1 MRLSTA
7 RVRAIVHKELRDYR
21 RNRFIM
27 GTMTVMP
34 VVFVILPITDMFTV
48 AASAPP
54 GRIDRFVGL
63 TVLYLLLIPAMVPA
77 TVAAYAIV
85 GEREQGTLEP
95 LLTTPVRREEFLLG
109 KALAAF
115 LPTIVIAYTMYGI
128 FLAIIA
134 AFAHQ
139 NVASDIFQAPRIVAQ
154 LLFTPLLAAWSIWAG
169 IAISVRANDVRIAQQ
184 LGGLASL
191 PPLAVTALMGF
202 GVIRPSLG
210 LSLAFGAALLVV
222 DLLAWRVVAKMFDR
236 ERLITAGKATTARR
250 PATILGRRGNAP
262 GAADPS

>member
-1 MRLSTA
+1 MQLSTS
-7 RVRAIVHKELRDYR
+7 RVRAIVHKELRDFR

-34 VVFVILPITDMFTV
+34 VIFVILPITNMFTI

-54 GRIDRFVGL
+54 GRIDKFVGL
-63 TVLYLLLIPAMVPA
+63 TVLYLLLIPALVPA

-115 LPTIVIAYTMYGI
+115 IPTIVIAYAMYG
-128 FLAIIA
+128 LVLGVIA

-139 NVASDIFQAPRIVAQ
+139 NVADDIFQAPRIVAQ

-169 IAISVRANDVRIAQQ
+169 IAISVRANDVRVAQQ
-184 LGGLASL
+184 LGSLASL

-202 GVIRPSLG
+202 GVIQPTLG

-222 DLLAWRVVAKMFDR
+222 DLLAWRVVATMFDR
-236 ERLITAGKATTARR
+236 ERLITASKATTAARR
-250 PATILGRRGNAP
+250 PATVLGWRNAP

>member
-1 MRLSTA
+1 MQLSTS
-7 RVRAIVHKELRDYR
+7 RIRAIVRKELRDYR

-34 VVFVILPITDMFTV
+34 VIFVVLPITNMFTI

-63 TVLYLLLIPAMVPA
+63 SVLYLLLIPAMVPA

-95 LLTTPVRREEFLLG
+95 LLSTPVRREEFLLG

-115 LPTIVIAYTMYGI
+115 IPTIVVAYTMYGI
-128 FLAIIA
+128 FLGIIA
-134 AFAHQ
+134 LFAHQ
-139 NVASDIFQAPRIVAQ
+139 NVASDIFQAPRITAQ

-169 IAISVRANDVRIAQQ
+169 IAISVRANDVRVAQQ
-184 LGGLASL
+184 LAGLTSL

-202 GVIRPSLG
+202 GVIQPTLG
-210 LSLAFGAALLVV
+210 LSLAFGAVLLAV
-222 DLLAWRVVAKMFDR
+222 DLFAWRAVAKMFDR
-236 ERLITAGKATTARR
+236 ERLITASKATTARR
-250 PATILGRRGNAP
+250 PATVLARRSAP
-262 GAADPS
+262 RPVDPS